1 MFSQHTLFPL
11 TSLGALSMTGQEGSQ
26 IPAMFLNAQSWL
38 LKEKTAT
45 GHGVQEIKVRLSSMG
60 STPLH

>member
-11 TSLGALSMTGQEGSQ
+11 TLLGALSMMGQAGESN
-26 IPAMFLNAQSWL
+26 PCHVLNAQSCL
-38 LKEKTAT
+38 LKEKTTT